1 MYSGPMDAAF
11 ILSEQVSAGSAGIG
25 VQTLVVYLLIFVG
38 LWFLMIAPQRK
49 KQKNHIQMVQS
60 LRPGDRVVTTS
71 GIFGTI
77 AEVKEDRFVL
87 EVANATK
94 IEIFK
99 SFIQTKL
106 EKK

>member
-1 MYSGPMDAAF
+1 M
-11 ILSEQVSAGSAGIG
+11 G
-25 VQTLVVYLLIFVG
+25 VQTLLIYLLLFVG

-49 KQKNHIQMVQS
+49 KQKSHLEMIRS
-60 LRPGDRVVTTS
+60 LKKGDRVVTSS

-77 AEVKEDRFVL
+77 ADVKEDRFVL
-87 EVANATK
+87 SIADDAK

-99 SFIQTKL
+99 SFIQTKI